1 MFIITCC
8 THQKTI
14 NTLQTPRIA
23 AGVGVVFDRCA
34 VDRCVTLDGDFFV
47 PLLPHLLHLA
57 VISATSRFNLRIIAV
72 DARSLLA
79 INRTQFLSRS
89 LVFVQVTC

>member
-8 THQKTI
+8 THQKII

-34 VDRCVTLDGDFFV
+34 VDRCVTLDGDFSV
-47 PLLPHLLHLA
+47 PLLLHLLHLA

-79 INRTQFLSRS
+79 INLTQFL
-89 LVFVQVTC
+89 VFIQVTC